1 MSWTKKADMFSDY
14 YSDDPYIKYNAMLAQ
29 LDKAEITAAVTD
41 MHNSAEIRRLQ
52 SEIDSA
58 NNLVKMIED
67 ELREFWEEP
76 REELEAQ
83 GVGQ

>member
-1 MSWTKKADMFSDY
+1 MSWTKQADMFSDY
-14 YSDDPYIKYNAMLAQ
+14 YSEDPYTKYKAMLAQ
-29 LDKAEITAAVTD
+29 LDKAEKNAALVD

-58 NNLVKMIED
+58 NNLAKMIED
-67 ELREFWEEP
+67 ELMTFWAEHE
-76 REELEAQ
+76 EELKSQ